1 MDNTRRPRALWDPL
15 HREDTAVQ
23 QAFDAW
29 HRQARIPQVRYV
41 ALLTALMY
49 LLFSAVEQ
57 SVAADLHSE
66 RLVAHA
72 MLVPG
77 LLLAVAAMSLRA
89 PLQRPMWALLMVA
102 PVIANGANL
111 YLNTGS
117 PQFLVFA
124 PEIYLS
130 IMWTFAISGL
140 PLRPATMAATAI
152 VAQVIVAAFRDPMQ
166 GELIQLHLLWVLAA
180 FSFGALSAFM
190 LEHARKH
197 SFLQQRQLERSAQ
210 VDELTSL
217 WNRAHIERLFEAER
231 ARTERYGEPFSVIL
245 LDIDHFKAVND
256 TWGHS
261 AGDRVLRQFADLLRQ
276 NLREVDAIGRIGGE
290 EFFVLLPQ
298 TPVTQ
303 AQGVARDLQAR
314 INAFDFETVGRRT
327 ASFGV
332 TEYRPGE
339 SRVDTFDR
347 ADQALYAAKENG
359 RDRIEVR

>member
-1 MDNTRRPRALWDPL
+1 LENTRRLRVLADPL
-15 HREDTAVQ
+15 HREDATVRR
-23 QAFDAW
+23 AFDAW
-29 HRQARIPQVRYV
+29 HRQVRIPQVRYI
-41 ALLTALMY
+41 AFLTALMY
-49 LLFSAVEQ
+49 LLYAAVEQ
-57 SVAADLHSE
+57 SVATDLQAP
-66 RLVAHA
+66 RLLAHA
-72 MLVPG
+72 VLVPG
-77 LLLAVAAMSLRA
+77 LLLVVAAMSFRA
-89 PLQRPMWALLMVA
+89 RLQRPMWALLMVA

-140 PLRPATMAATAI
+140 PLRQASMAALAI
-152 VAQVIVAAFRDPMQ
+152 VVLVIAAAFRNAMP

-180 FSFGALSAFM
+180 FSFGGMSAFI
-190 LEHARKH
+190 LEKAHKH
-197 SFLQQRQLERSAQ
+197 TFLQQRQLARSAQ
-210 VDELTSL
+210 IDELTSL
-217 WNRAHIERLFEAER
+217 WNRAHIERLFEEER
-231 ARTERYGEPFSVIL
+231 ARAERYGQPFSVIL
-245 LDIDHFKAVND
+245 VDIDHFKAVND

-261 AGDRVLRQFADLLRQ
+261 AGDAVLRQFAELLRQ

-298 TPVTQ
+298 TPVAQ
-303 AQGVARDLQAR
+303 AQLVASGLQAR